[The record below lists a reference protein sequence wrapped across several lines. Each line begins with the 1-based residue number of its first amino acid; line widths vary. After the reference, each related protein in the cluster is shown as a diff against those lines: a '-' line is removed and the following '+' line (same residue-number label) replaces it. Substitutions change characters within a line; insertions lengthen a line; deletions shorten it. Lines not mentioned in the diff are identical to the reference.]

1 MTAAVETISPDADA
15 IGDWSAPEGS
25 EPWAKA
31 LRVGLQRC
39 VDKVGMYPDEL
50 RALVKK
56 AEQFVAWTKLLD
68 RDGKPFPT
76 FDAFCLAK
84 KPFGLGTPYEKLK
97 PYLLAAHG
105 GDAVK
110 LAAMTTRP
118 EAAPRP
124 GGKRAGA
131 GRKVPPPVEAKENQ
145 EVRQE
150 NQAQHTAPEK
160 KLGGGDTDRIAA
172 RIARDAPEVLEEMK
186 AGKYSSVR
194 AAAKAA
200 GIVKDRAPDSVRLA
214 VAAVAKV
221 PFQRLAELA
230 CALPIETRRGLLAC
244 LKDSLS

>member
-131 GRKVPPPVEAKENQ
+131 GRKVPPPVEAKENH
-145 EVRQE
+145 EVRSN
-150 NQAQHTAPEK
+150 NQREHNNADS
-160 KLGGGDTDRIAA
+160 GRGTDSAYLAA